1 MARKQREEIEL
12 RNRPPADDDDEPKA
26 MIVQMPEAY
35 IPDDQEDMYDE
46 APDSDELDDEANF
59 DLQI

>member
-1 MARKQREEIEL
+1 
-12 RNRPPADDDDEPKA
+12 

-35 IPDDQEDMYDE
+35 MPEEREDMYDE
-46 APDSDELDDEANF
+46 APDSDELDDAENF